1 MTRQIRILHVI
12 HTFTEGGMENGV
24 VNIINNSPD
33 HLVHEL
39 CVLAREGDFMSRFE
53 RPVVVHRMKK
63 RDGNDFRMILQLR
76 DLFRSRNIDII
87 HTRNWAAF
95 DGVVAACLTAKPVLI
110 HGEHGRAMSDA
121 RGLVYRHN
129 LIRRMLAFRARKFV
143 AVSRDLYKWLKEIV
157 HIPASKLALIPNGV
171 DTQRFFTG
179 RDTQLRAEL
188 GIGEDEFVVGTIGRF
203 DRIKNHEGLI
213 DAVKL
218 HNNEHSGKVRLVIV
232 GDGPERTNVENHT
245 RIASLSPEPLLL
257 GYRRDVERFYRMFDV
272 FVLNSFG
279 EGMSNTLLE
288 AMASRLPIIC
298 TDVGDNAELIADG
311 RRGIVIEPGN
321 TSALADA
328 IAQYVRCP
336 DRSLSYA
343 DSAHRFAAENFSLQQ
358 MVNQYVAMYE
368 SVA

>member
-1 MTRQIRILHVI
+1 MSRQIRVLHVI

-24 VNIINNSPD
+24 VNIINHSPD

-39 CVLAREGDFMSRFE
+39 CVLAREGDFMNRFQ

-63 RDGNDFRMILQLR
+63 RDGNDFRMILQLW
-76 DLFRSRNIDII
+76 DLFRSRNIDVI

-95 DGVVAACLTAKPVLI
+95 DGVIAACLTAKPVLI

-121 RGLVYRHN
+121 SGLVYRHN

-143 AVSRDLYKWLKEIV
+143 AVSKDLYKWLKEIV
-157 HIPASKLALIPNGV
+157 HIPVGKLALIPNGV
-171 DTQRFFTG
+171 DTERFYAG
-179 RDTQLRAEL
+179 RDAQFRAEL
-188 GIGEDEFVVGTIGRF
+188 GIGQDEFVVGTIGRL

-213 DAVKL
+213 DAVRL
-218 HNNEHSGKVRLVIV
+218 HNEQYRKVRLVIV
-232 GDGPERTNVENHT
+232 GDGPERSKIEKHA
-245 RIASLSPEPLLL
+245 RMAALKPEPLLL

-298 TDVGDNAELIADG
+298 TNVGDNAELVAD
-311 RRGIVIEPGN
+311 RQRGTVIEPGN
-321 TSALADA
+321 VTALADA
-328 IAQYVRCP
+328 IAQYVQRP
-336 DRSLSYA
+336 DRSVVYA
-343 DSAHRFAAENFSLQQ
+343 DSAQRFAAENFSLRQ
-358 MVNQYVAMYE
+358 MVNKYVAMYE